1 MKQASRLNLRTV
13 LVGLV
18 GVAMVGLGYLRI
30 VWADEPR
37 DSTSSQRPSQSV
49 LRWVVQPASH
59 ESAACSAA
67 CPVAEPLGE
76 SVGKEPELLDLGP
89 RNVPS
94 MNPRSPSHKAASSTD
109 DDLRLPPPNALLE
122 AVARAVAPTSDRS
135 DGSHAVRRP
144 PARPNEPTLHAPR
157 QRDDRSDLSSA
168 TTHLDSLLADQ
179 EAGGVDRVEP
189 ALLSIGQQ
197 DDDMRGDLHALMIS
211 PAKSSPPEPI
221 HASQQPIDARQAAS
235 YTDTI
240 SGTLTVVA
248 DSPLQHHA
256 SCCGPATCTGRC
268 ASDCRHGVSCGNS
281 HQPGLC
287 LESCCEPQEELA
299 CCSGASGSCAGP
311 EHGLDTGW
319 LLGEGRLGLRLGGW
333 LDQSFTL
340 NASDPETIP
349 FNGPVTFI
357 DRANEYQL
365 NQFYLYLERPTDTTG
380 RWIDIGGRADLLYG
394 TDARF
399 TLAQGLD
406 ENIISDADSRFYKM
420 SFPQMYAEVA
430 MGKLA
435 VQMGRFYTLLG
446 YETVT
451 APDNLFISHSYA
463 MQYGEPKTQ
472 TGLLGQIPVAGGVG
486 LAAGFTRGWDNWED
500 NNNDLDVLAG
510 IHWASADE
518 RRSLAVAVTSGP
530 QDDAGLNDRTVTSV
544 VFQQCLGSDWNYVF
558 HGDVGWENNGG
569 PGGQDAEWYG
579 YVNYLTRDINDC
591 WSLGSRY
598 EWFSDD
604 DGTRVMGLGSPRGIP
619 LTASAAHWQEL
630 ALGINYRPRP
640 NWLVRSEARWDWA
653 NSLVPVASAPFDDF
667 TRFRQM
673 IWSTDLVIGF

>member
-1 MKQASRLNLRTV
+1 MKQARRLVLGTV

-18 GVAMVGLGYLRI
+18 GTATVGLGYLRSI
-30 VWADEPR
+30 WADEPR
-37 DSTSSQRPSQSV
+37 DSTSSPRPSQSV
-49 LRWVVQPASH
+49 LRWVVKPASD
-59 ESAACSAA
+59 EPSAGSAVGSAAGSASPA
-67 CPVAEPLGE
+67 AEQPLGQAA
-76 SVGKEPELLDLGP
+76 GQEPELFDLAP
-89 RNVPS
+89 RVVQS
-94 MNPRSPSHKAASSTD
+94 MSPSQAADKASSSSD
-109 DDLRLPPPNALLE
+109 DDLTVPTPNALWE
-122 AVARAVAPTSDRS
+122 AIALAVGPTNDQFPGRRAMRRQPDR
-135 DGSHAVRRP
+135 D
-144 PARPNEPTLHAPR
+144 
-157 QRDDRSDLSSA
+157 
-168 TTHLDSLLADQ
+168 
-179 EAGGVDRVEP
+179 AGGAGRVAP
-189 ALLSIGQQ
+189 ALLSVSHE
-197 DDDMRGDLHALMIS
+197 DDDMRGDLHASMIS
-211 PAKSSPPEPI
+211 PAKPSPPEPI
-221 HASQQPIDARQAAS
+221 DASQLAS

-240 SGTLTVVA
+240 SGTLAVVA
-248 DSPLQHHA
+248 DTPLQHHA

-268 ASDCRHGVSCGNS
+268 ACDCRHGVSCGHS
-281 HQPGLC
+281 HQQAFT
-287 LESCCEPQEELA
+287 ESCCEPQEELT
-299 CCSGASGSCAGP
+299 CCTASSSCDCQ

-319 LLGEGRLGLRLGGW
+319 LLGDLPLGLRLGGW

-365 NQFYLYLERPTDTTG
+365 NQFYLYLDRPTDTTR
-380 RWIDIGGRADLLYG
+380 RWVDIGGRVDLLYG

-406 ENIISDADSRFYKM
+406 EDIISDTDSRFYKM

-430 MGKLA
+430 LGKLA
-435 VQMGRFYTLLG
+435 VQMGRFYTILG

-451 APDNLFISHSYA
+451 APDNFFVSHSYA
-463 MQYGEPKTQ
+463 FQYGEPKTQ
-472 TGLLGQIPVAGGVG
+472 TGLLGQIRLPSGVG

-544 VFQQCLGSDWNYVF
+544 VFQQCLGADWNYVF
-558 HGDVGWENNGG
+558 HGDFGWENSGG
-569 PGGQDAEWYG
+569 SGGQDAEWYG
-579 YVNYLTRDINDC
+579 FVNYLTRDINDC

-604 DGTRVMGLGSPRGIP
+604 DGTQVMGLGSPRGIP
-619 LTASAAHWQEL
+619 LAASAAHWQEL
-630 ALGINYRPRP
+630 SLGINYRPRQ

-653 NSLVPVASAPFDDF
+653 NSLVPVAPGPFDDF
-667 TRFRQM
+667 NRFRQM
-673 IWSTDLVIGF
+673 IWSTDLIIGF